1 MTKSKMGAAKAKIS
15 ITISEDLL
23 DRVDSEV
30 EQSAGASRS
39 SVIESWLRSASRT
52 SAAAILRE
60 ETIRYY
66 EESSADERRKDEAL
80 GRATSK
86 NARRVNYD

>member
-1 MTKSKMGAAKAKIS
+1 MGAAKAKIS

-30 EQSAGASRS
+30 ERSDGASRS
-39 SVIESWLRSASRT
+39 SVIEAWLRSASRA
-52 SAAAILRE
+52 SAATILRE

-66 EESSADERRKDEAL
+66 EESSAEERLEEEAL